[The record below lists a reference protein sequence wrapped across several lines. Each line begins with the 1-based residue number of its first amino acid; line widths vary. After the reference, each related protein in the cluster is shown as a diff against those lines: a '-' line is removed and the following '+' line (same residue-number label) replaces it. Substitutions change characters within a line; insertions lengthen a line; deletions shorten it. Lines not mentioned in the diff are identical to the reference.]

1 MRALV
6 AATCLS
12 IIAAI
17 GYYFWSEHQAWQER
31 EPARVEIKQKQKK
44 QAEETAFN
52 KFTEIC
58 DMNMRNMNDVFTR
71 RVRNKVRF
79 SPMEDKIEIDKML
92 SIGERCIPHYKIGE
106 WSTSVL
112 EEWLLRLK
120 NGDEIHE
127 SRR

>member
-12 IIAAI
+12 IMAAI

-31 EPARVEIKQKQKK
+31 EPARVETEQK

-71 RVRNKVRF
+71 RALNNVRF
-79 SPMEDKIEIDKML
+79 SPIEDKIEIDKML
-92 SIGERCIPHYKIGE
+92 SIGERCIPHYKIGG
-106 WSTSVL
+106 WGTSHL
-112 EEWLLRLK
+112 EEDLFRLK
-120 NGDEIHE
+120 DGDVPHK